1 MCMFAA
7 AVSYAPGKVPQT
19 RSDGNHSLKA
29 RLDQLLNGPG
39 LAFCTVDKAGNEDDT
54 TRQA

>member
-1 MCMFAA
+1 MFAA

-19 RSDGNHSLKA
+19 RSDGNHSLKKA